1 MSAENN
7 VTSGLRKV
15 VIIWPLV
22 RVSHRFLFRNLG
34 AFLQL
39 GWMPI
44 LVSYVTRS
52 LLADGRPT
60 TTWYFLALLLG
71 LWLQVWFLVR
81 WYRLVLLNRRE
92 TGFQGLWAR
101 RNLHF
106 LGYYL
111 LLDPMILVLAGFA
124 YRGFTGTPPGV
135 YFPFLGFLFL
145 YRLVMLRFI
154 LILPSVTLEAPL
166 GLQGAWSHMTG
177 NTWRTIGALI
187 LVGIIPATL
196 FIPVGLG
203 SRQLTSF
210 PVVVQALKLLSSLI
224 FFLWT
229 AISATAISK
238 IYQGLVEGD
247 MLTIPPCDASQ
258 RRF

>member
-92 TGFQGLWAR
+92 TSFQGLWAR

-111 LLDPMILVLAGFA
+111 LLDPSVLAMIA
-124 YRGFTGTPPGV
+124 QRVSPGTW
-135 YFPFLGFLFL
+135 LLLL

-154 LILPSVTLEAPL
+154 LILPSVSLEALWFPFIRSTLETL
-166 GLQGAWSHMTG
+166 NLHRSQGNMSQHVFDSTP
-177 NTWRTIGALI
+177 R
-187 LVGIIPATL
+187 AT
-196 FIPVGLG
+196 
-203 SRQLTSF
+203 
-210 PVVVQALKLLSSLI
+210 
-224 FFLWT
+224 
-229 AISATAISK
+229 
-238 IYQGLVEGD
+238 
-247 MLTIPPCDASQ
+247 
-258 RRF
+258 

>member
-15 VIIWPLV
+15 VTIWPLV

-52 LLADGRPT
+52 LLADGRPPA
-60 TTWYFLALLLG
+60 TWLLIAHI
-71 LWLQVWFLVR
+71 LWFWFQVWFLVR
-81 WYRLVLLNRRE
+81 WYRLVLLNRRA
-92 TGFQGLWAR
+92 TGFQGFWAR

-111 LLDPMILVLAGFA
+111 LLWGPWILGRMAAKMVYPGSALVLLA
-124 YRGFTGTPPGV
+124 
-135 YFPFLGFLFL
+135 LLFL
-145 YRLVMLRFI
+145 YGLVMVRFI
-154 LILPSVTLEAPL
+154 LILPRVALEAPVAL
-166 GLQGAWSHMTG
+166 AVAWREMRG
-177 NTWRTIGALI
+177 NAWRTIGALI

-196 FIPVGLG
+196 FIQVGLG
-203 SRQLTSF
+203 SRQLTAF
-210 PVVVQALKLLSSLI
+210 PVVVQALKLLSSI
-224 FFLWT
+224 IYFLWA
-229 AISATAISK
+229 AISATVISG
-238 IYQGLVEGD
+238 IYQGLVENK
-247 MLTIPPCDASQ
+247 MTVES
-258 RRF
+258 